1 MTDVCNEYGLEVGNR
16 MANVTAKV
24 YAPPLLEFGGGKSVN
39 PLDRDQKGGN
49 VNLKG
54 QSFFKPANVG
64 NFLIIN
70 CSPKAQNRSID
81 EMANTLRRVGGNFGM
96 NFGGHKI
103 EQEIGCVS
111 EKSKSIGGANI
122 TVL

>member
-49 VNLKG
+49 VNLRG
-54 QSFFKPANVG
+54 QGFFKPANVG

-70 CSPKAQNRSID
+70 CSPKVQSRGIE
-81 EMANTLRRVGGNFGM
+81 EMANALRRVGGNFGM
-96 NFGGHKI
+96 KFGGHKI
-103 EQEIGCVS
+103 EQEIG
-111 EKSKSIGGANI
+111 
-122 TVL
+122 